1 MISSLLT
8 WCTLNQCV
16 CLVIL
21 ASWFSWE
28 WLWQPMMSLLVID
41 PLDIINCVVWQF
53 QLSWIDLCKW
63 QHFCLGL
70 SLGLHFCQFW
80 FSFRSFGFSN
90 VTPNNGD
97 GDVGAKGVDSSGV
110 DSGVAGSDGVNRP
123 RRGRKRPNAG
133 DVSPILPGSSSNPNY
148 LPRRRLEFK

>member
-1 MISSLLT
+1 MATFLFEIIIR
-8 WCTLNQCV
+8 
-16 CLVIL
+16 LVFLSIL
-21 ASWFSWE
+21 IF
-28 WLWQPMMSLLVID
+28 
-41 PLDIINCVVWQF
+41 
-53 QLSWIDLCKW
+53 
-63 QHFCLGL
+63 
-70 SLGLHFCQFW
+70 
-80 FSFRSFGFSN
+80 FRSFGFSN